1 MKKSILL
8 FLLLMVSYSANA
20 YDKLSLVERF
30 TNCSCGPC
38 ASVNNAWY
46 NATVANLLSNQ
57 SITHVVYNVDW
68 PSATDPMHVF
78 NATDNNQ
85 RRGYYGVTSVPW
97 IDVNGTTT
105 SVSQAALEGA
115 VNAGNATYSPFKIEI
130 IPERF
135 ANDVLNV
142 KIIITRDSSDNTT
155 FTNTKLRVALT
166 ELTVDRTCLSC
177 CNNGETLFHNV
188 TRKMLPDGK
197 GTLIDIPAPGAS
209 IEYEFSFIPTVE
221 FLASVDITALS
232 VVAFIQSD
240 ANKLVYQSATAE
252 VRLSNN
258 VNAAFKVNENIGAL
272 PFEVTFENFST
283 ATDTTSLTS
292 YAWDFDNDGNTDSQE
307 PNPVFTYQIDGAF
320 TVKLTVSDS
329 VNQHTRILTNYIN
342 AIANASDILV
352 VNGIEYPTYPS
363 EMALFYNTSA
373 SIGNHDVDVW
383 DLFGDQ
389 GFSYEGNSRIQN
401 KNFFSAKIPTSVL
414 NLYNKV
420 IWIGN
425 NYSGDLTYYN
435 PAQVLEYVQSG
446 KSFLLATRL
455 ANNFFSTDLKNYC
468 GISSVS
474 TDQTLTSLTALDSNL
489 VNMPAVGVNS
499 LVHLVLLSTSSE
511 AIPIFD
517 DNTSTSWIGGFR
529 INKVDE
535 GNFIF
540 IAGRPYRFD
549 NVASFANYDFIIDNW
564 MNDPAT
570 GVDNEDFD
578 IPQTFSLLQNYPN
591 PFNPST
597 NISYNI
603 PNGSLVTLKVYDIL
617 GKEIVTLVNE
627 SKQAGSYNVQFD
639 ANNLSSGVY
648 FYSIQAGDFF
658 ESRKMILMK

>member
-1 MKKSILL
+1 M
-8 FLLLMVSYSANA
+8 
-20 YDKLSLVERF
+20 
-30 TNCSCGPC
+30 
-38 ASVNNAWY
+38 
-46 NATVANLLSNQ
+46 
-57 SITHVVYNVDW
+57 
-68 PSATDPMHVF
+68 
-78 NATDNNQ
+78 
-85 RRGYYGVTSVPW
+85 
-97 IDVNGTTT
+97 
-105 SVSQAALEGA
+105 
-115 VNAGNATYSPFKIEI
+115 
-130 IPERF
+130 
-135 ANDVLNV
+135 
-142 KIIITRDSSDNTT
+142 
-155 FTNTKLRVALT
+155 
-166 ELTVDRTCLSC
+166 
-177 CNNGETLFHNV
+177 
-188 TRKMLPDGK
+188 
-197 GTLIDIPAPGAS
+197 
-209 IEYEFSFIPTVE
+209 
-221 FLASVDITALS
+221 
-232 VVAFIQSD
+232 
-240 ANKLVYQSATAE
+240 
-252 VRLSNN
+252 
-258 VNAAFKVNENIGAL
+258 
-272 PFEVTFENFST
+272 
-283 ATDTTSLTS
+283 
-292 YAWDFDNDGNTDSQE
+292 
-307 PNPVFTYQIDGAF
+307 
-320 TVKLTVSDS
+320 
-329 VNQHTRILTNYIN
+329 
-342 AIANASDILV
+342 
-352 VNGIEYPTYPS
+352 
-363 EMALFYNTSA
+363 
-373 SIGNHDVDVW
+373 
-383 DLFGDQ
+383 
-389 GFSYEGNSRIQN
+389 N
-401 KNFFSAKIPTSVL
+401 KN
-414 NLYNKV
+414 NKV

-455 ANNFFSTDLKNYC
+455 ANNFFSTDLKNYF

-474 TDQTLTSLTALDSNL
+474 SDQTLTSLTALDSNL

-529 INKVDE
+529 INKMDE